1 MEAKHKEIRTSAL
14 RVNDREGGNC
24 DMGRQVSI
32 WQSGVYACV
41 AMVMK
46 YTTLV
51 MNNMLMVMK

>member
-1 MEAKHKEIRTSAL
+1 M
-14 RVNDREGGNC
+14 NDREGGKY
-24 DMGRQVSI
+24 DMGLQVSI

-46 YTTLV
+46 YMTLV